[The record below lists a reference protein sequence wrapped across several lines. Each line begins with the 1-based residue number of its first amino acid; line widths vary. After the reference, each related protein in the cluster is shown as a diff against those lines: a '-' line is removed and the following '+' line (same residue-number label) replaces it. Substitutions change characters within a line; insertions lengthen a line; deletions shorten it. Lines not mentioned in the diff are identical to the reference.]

1 MDATKKKSCRESQ
14 KKGAFS
20 RKPLAE
26 PWTQTLPIGND
37 FHKIQ
42 QADLFSY
49 DKSQQNADQSKVSEK
64 GPFPRAIANHTPPFR
79 FTDGIFFLQYGLQ
92 RRLTGHGAA
101 SPATRRARKRSRREA
116 RSAPPAKRPLA
127 PFWEINAPD
136 TVKSLIALTRLI
148 RQRHFLHLTLIN
160 NVLRQALPT

>member
-1 MDATKKKSCRESQ
+1 VDATKKKSCRESQ

-49 DKSQQNADQSKVSEK
+49 DKSQQNADQSKVWEK
-64 GPFPRAIANHTPPFR
+64 ALPQHNRKPHTSNPFHR
-79 FTDGIFFLQYGLQ
+79 
-92 RRLTGHGAA
+92 
-101 SPATRRARKRSRREA
+101 
-116 RSAPPAKRPLA
+116 RPL
-127 PFWEINAPD
+127 
-136 TVKSLIALTRLI
+136 
-148 RQRHFLHLTLIN
+148 
-160 NVLRQALPT
+160 LPTP

>member
-1 MDATKKKSCRESQ
+1 VDATKKKSCRESQ

-49 DKSQQNADQSKVSEK
+49 DKSQQNADQSKVWEK
-64 GPFPRAIANHTPPFR
+64 ALPPAQSQTPH
-79 FTDGIFFLQYGLQ
+79 L
-92 RRLTGHGAA
+92 HSA
-101 SPATRRARKRSRREA
+101 SPT
-116 RSAPPAKRPLA
+116 AP
-127 PFWEINAPD
+127 
-136 TVKSLIALTRLI
+136 SSY
-148 RQRHFLHLTLIN
+148 TL
-160 NVLRQALPT
+160 VFSEG